1 MNHSFLK
8 RSHYRA
14 KLGSLEAS
22 LKPIQQI
29 QFMSFGHCLVHQ
41 IWPFIEKHEIKPS
54 WVLVLAQYLSLR
66 LRSGFIML
74 KLEKKNQIWNP
85 RQRLRRTNS
94 LL

>member
-1 MNHSFLK
+1 MNPNFLK
-8 RSHYRA
+8 RGHYRA

-29 QFMSFGHCLVHQ
+29 QFMSFGHFLRHQ

-74 KLEKKNQIWNP
+74 NLKKKKEIKFGINVKC
-85 RQRLRRTNS
+85 
-94 LL
+94 